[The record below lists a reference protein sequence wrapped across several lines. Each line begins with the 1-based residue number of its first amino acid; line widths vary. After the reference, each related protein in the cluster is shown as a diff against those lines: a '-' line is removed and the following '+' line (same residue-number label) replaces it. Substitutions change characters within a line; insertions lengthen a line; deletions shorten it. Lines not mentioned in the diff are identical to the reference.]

1 MGFDQNS
8 NRPLVNFRR
17 WTSKVNLW
25 LVLGVL
31 VFFGLGAFAIVYWVR
46 TEAAHEPT
54 SAVESG
60 RWHRTT

>member
-31 VFFGLGAFAIVYWVR
+31 IFFGLGALAIVHWVR
-46 TEAAHEPT
+46 TEGARQPT
-54 SAVESG
+54 SAIESG
-60 RWHRTT
+60 SWHRAT